1 MDSPAD
7 IPPDTKDWTW
17 VIAAGCP
24 ECGFVPP
31 DATEVAARTRATI
44 PRWQAVLGR
53 PDAPERPSPQV
64 WSPLEYGCHVR
75 DVCAVFGVRA
85 RLILTQDEPTF
96 ANWDQDQTA
105 IQERYH
111 AQDPADVALEYATEA
126 ERTAEI
132 FERVPAGAW
141 ERPGRRSNGA
151 RFTTASLAVYFLHDL
166 EHHLYDVA
174 G

>member
-1 MDSPAD
+1 MSTPAD

-17 VIAAGCP
+17 VIASGCP
-24 ECGFVPP
+24 ECGFTPP
-31 DATEVAARTRATI
+31 PATEVAGRVRATI
-44 PRWQAVLGR
+44 PRWQAVLAR
-53 PDAPERPSPQV
+53 PDARDRPAPQV

-85 RLILTQDEPTF
+85 RLILAQEDPVF
-96 ANWDQDQTA
+96 ADWDQDQTA
-105 IQERYH
+105 IDERYH
-111 AQDPADVALEYATEA
+111 EQDPADVADEYATEA

-141 ERPGRRSNGA
+141 ERRGVRSNGSE
-151 RFTTASLAVYFLHDL
+151 FTTATLAVYFLHDL
-166 EHHLYDVA
+166 EHHLHDVA